1 MAGFFCGLPRRS
13 YGPPRL
19 ALGLFQTQVG
29 QRCGWKHEGLYVRL
43 ETGAQET
50 VTPTVMAKIA
60 KALECDVKDL
70 LARRR

>member
-1 MAGFFCGLPRRS
+1 
-13 YGPPRL
+13 
-19 ALGLFQTQVG
+19 LGLFQTQVG